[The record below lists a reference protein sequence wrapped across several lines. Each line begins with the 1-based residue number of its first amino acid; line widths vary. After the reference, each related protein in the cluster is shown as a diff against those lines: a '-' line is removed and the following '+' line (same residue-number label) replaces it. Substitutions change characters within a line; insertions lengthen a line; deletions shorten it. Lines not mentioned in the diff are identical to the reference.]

1 MANNSSTSGIT
12 IRDNSSEGTTA
23 TATKAKSAASSAGA
37 NVNAQDF
44 EARAGMFAL
53 SAKQCEDLNKDQ
65 IAAKGSAFIRMRPV
79 CADADGEM
87 LEITI
92 GCDDLAG
99 EISISPSFEE
109 DTIESQC
116 EGKMRKRYNGAMVEI
131 SIEIYLDRLMNN
143 PALLKAIHYGNAIA
157 ETNVG
162 GKTYEAYG
170 IGKELFR
177 RELPRYYVEVV
188 PQESDGVAG
197 IIFWPYAALGAAE
210 INASFGKSA
219 VRKATIKLTAS
230 MPEYDESD
238 GGMPPVV
245 SGIWRQ
251 K

>member
-12 IRDNSSEGTTA
+12 IRDNSSEANTA

-53 SAKQCEDLNKDQ
+53 SAKQCEDLNKEQ
-65 IAAKGSAFIRMRPV
+65 IAAKGSAFVRLRPV

-87 LEITI
+87 LELTV
-92 GCDDLAG
+92 GCDDLSG
-99 EISISPSFEE
+99 EISVSPSFEE

-116 EGKMRKRYNGAMVEI
+116 EGKMRKRYNGMTVEI
-131 SIEIYLDRLMNN
+131 TIPIYLDRLMNN
-143 PALLKAIHYGNAIA
+143 PGLLKAIHYGNAIA

-170 IGKELFR
+170 LGKELFR
-177 RELPRYYVEVV
+177 RELPRFYVEIV
-188 PQESDGVAG
+188 PQESDGVGG
-197 IIFWPYAALGAAE
+197 ILFFPYASLGAAE
-210 INASFGKSA
+210 IAPSFGKTA
-219 VRKATIKLTAS
+219 VRTANIKLTAT

-238 GGMPPVV
+238 GGMPPVI